1 MTSLDLSLYA
11 IFDPDVTPG
20 IDMAHALRAAAA
32 GGVSLLQ
39 LRCKSMSTN
48 AFLRLA
54 VSAKAALAGT
64 GVALIINDRVDIAMA
79 CEADGVHV
87 GQDDLPA
94 DAARRILGANA
105 IIGLTVR
112 SEAEAYAAPLDVIDY
127 VGLGGVFATAS
138 KVNDTAPLGLDGFR
152 RLADMLRSRRP
163 DLPICAIAGITVDNC
178 GSVIAAG
185 ADGIAVISAI
195 FADGEPAMAAAR
207 LFTEITKAR
216 ANRR

>member
-11 IFDPDVTPG
+11 IFDPDVTSG
-20 IDMAHALRAAAA
+20 IDMAQALRAAVA

-39 LRCKSMSTN
+39 LRCKSMSTT

-87 GQDDLPA
+87 GQGDLPA

-112 SEAEAYAAPLDVIDY
+112 NEAEARAAPLEVIDY

-152 RLADMLRSRRP
+152 RLVDVLRSRRA